1 MIDTAYELR
10 DALLDLMPR
19 IPYKPG
25 QNVKVR
31 VLRGKSVEQITD
43 VSYDESLDTIMFT
56 VAA

>member
-1 MIDTAYELR
+1 
-10 DALLDLMPR
+10 MPR

-31 VLRGKSVEQITD
+31 VLRGKSVEQVTD
-43 VSYDESLDTIMFT
+43 VFYDESLDTIMFT